1 MHGGRAR
8 SFFLILSLALAV
20 QACGGARPHTAPT
33 PPLALKGPAFPV
45 DGAKIAP
52 DRERACAQIE
62 RLQAPPERYPMAAED
77 AGMLPDDFEAIRR
90 TLDGLDV
97 AVTFRDSNPASF
109 PHLRAGMESKGHDV
123 MTKTFTLESLPP
135 GFAYLAGT
143 VSTLDA
149 KPKRGEII
157 SDPLSKRYLT
167 PAGNP
172 LTGDYDM
179 MDMLGA
185 DGQRVVG
192 ESARDLEVREALN
205 AGLPLRGTPA
215 HRVDRIK
222 HGAQAEYANFLREMA
237 RKGHAET
244 AHPELLAPEAPLTLF
259 DQKGRIYRF
268 GAVEEELNFYR
279 CSGAGAP
286 PEWNIVVRP

>member
-1 MHGGRAR
+1 
-8 SFFLILSLALAV
+8 LKPLKLLVLVLALAAH
-20 QACGGARPHTAPT
+20 ACGGARRQTAPT
-33 PPLALKGPAFPV
+33 PPLALRGPAFHV
-45 DGAKIAP
+45 DSTRIAP
-52 DRERACAQIE
+52 DRERACAQFE
-62 RLQAPPERYPMAAED
+62 RLQAPPERYAVAAED

-90 TLDGLDV
+90 TLDRLHV

-135 GFAYLAGT
+135 GFEYLAGT

-149 KPKRGEII
+149 KPPRGEII
-157 SDPLSKRYLT
+157 RDPLSKRYLT
-167 PAGNP
+167 PEGKP

-179 MDMLGA
+179 MDVLGN
-185 DGQRVVG
+185 DGSRVAG

-205 AGLPLRGTPA
+205 AGLPLRGTPP

-222 HGAQAEYANFLREMA
+222 HGAQAEYANFLREMV

-244 AHPELLAPEAPLTLF
+244 PHPELLAPEAPLTLF
-259 DQKGRIYRF
+259 DQRGRIYRF

-279 CSGAGAP
+279 CSGAGTP
-286 PEWNIVVRP
+286 PEWNIVANP